1 MSEKMIAQK
10 PLLNAA
16 RNPKILFMGTS
27 EFAVPALKTV
37 IAHEFELIGIVTQP
51 DRRSGRGKR
60 LTPPPIKVVA
70 EQHNLPVY
78 QPEKVRQ
85 RDFIRTLERLAPDVI
100 VVAAF
105 GQLLP
110 QSLLDIPPCGTINLH
125 PSLLPKYRGAAPV
138 QWALINGEME
148 TGITLMLLDAGED
161 TGDII
166 CAERM
171 PIRDEDTTVTLME
184 KLACIGANLLVKV
197 LKEMPAAAPPPAT
210 PQRHNEAT
218 HAPRLTKQ
226 TGCIDWHCS
235 ATAIHNLVRG
245 TEGWP
250 GAYAFFRENLRL
262 KILRSL
268 PCSLQLSAS
277 CRAGDSPP
285 RALELQDLSSVPP
298 GTIEI
303 ADRQQFLVATGEGML
318 QLLKVQ
324 PATKKAMAA
333 RDFVNGYQLKTGER
347 FLPPQ

>member
-1 MSEKMIAQK
+1 MRIV
-10 PLLNAA
+10 
-16 RNPKILFMGTS
+16 FMGTS
-27 EFAVPALKTV
+27 EFAVPALKTL
-37 IAHEFELIGIVTQP
+37 IAHESELIGIVTQP
-51 DRRSGRGKR
+51 DRASGRGKR
-60 LTPPPIKVVA
+60 LTPPPVKVVA
-70 EQHNLPVY
+70 EQHNLPLY
-78 QPEKVRQ
+78 QSEKVRQ
-85 RDFIRTLERLAPDVI
+85 RSFIRTLERLAPDVI

-110 QSLLDIPPCGTINLH
+110 QSMLDIPPCGTINLH

-138 QWALINGEME
+138 QWALINGETE

-166 CAERM
+166 CAERI
-171 PIRDEDTTVTLME
+171 PIQDADTTVTLME
-184 KLACIGANLLVKV
+184 KLACLGADLLLKV
-197 LKEMPAAAPPPAT
+197 LKEMRAAAPPSAT
-210 PQRHNEAT
+210 PQRHDEAT
-218 HAPRLTKQ
+218 RAPRITKE

-262 KILRSL
+262 KILRCL
-268 PCSLQLSAS
+268 PCSLRSAET
-277 CRAGDSPP
+277 CPP
-285 RALELQDLSSVPP
+285 RTLDSQALSPIPP

-303 ADRQQFLVATGEGML
+303 TGRQQLLVATGEGTLELL
-318 QLLKVQ
+318 QVQ

-347 FLPPQ
+347 FLPP